1 MRACLSWHCD
11 DIGCSHQLLSL
22 GRKAQTSSKQPPAS
36 LENPSC
42 AATDGVLKV
51 VRSEALEIYGD
62 CPPSYGS
69 YHMFLWYLDEPP
81 DGEFLDECQE
91 LVKHCEARR
100 LKVSRNDVPMN
111 LTPRPC

>member
-1 MRACLSWHCD
+1 M
-11 DIGCSHQLLSL
+11 
-22 GRKAQTSSKQPPAS
+22 
-36 LENPSC
+36 
-42 AATDGVLKV
+42 LKV

-111 LTPRPC
+111 LTPRPCSNRALGSKT